1 MIICIMKAAE
11 VKNGGR
17 KTVRKQRRRKKDRVE
32 QKWRMTIVRLK
43 TFFKKIKK
51 LQQGWIKINKK

>member
-1 MIICIMKAAE
+1 MKAAE

-43 TFFKKIKK
+43 TFLKKIKK